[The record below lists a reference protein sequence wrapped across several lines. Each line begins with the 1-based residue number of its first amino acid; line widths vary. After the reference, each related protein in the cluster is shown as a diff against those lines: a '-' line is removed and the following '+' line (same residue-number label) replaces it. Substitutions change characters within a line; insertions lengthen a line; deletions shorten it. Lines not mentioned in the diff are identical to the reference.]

1 MTIASQPANNEK
13 EISPFHIFDRRDFA
27 AYTCNNPEN
36 RFYNSYYMISL
47 LTGSNCLEYAHQTIF
62 TNHVLVF
69 ATPLTPCKCT
79 PLHIGQQGY
88 LCLLTEDFMLQSK
101 IGLAMDHLPIFRP
114 GGFPVFELSEQEAAE
129 ITGLFKKMQLEM
141 NSSYQYK
148 YDLISNM
155 VMEIIHYGQKRQP
168 TPTINHPHDSA
179 SLISALFAELLESQF
194 PITSTQQKLK
204 LRSAKDYAACFSI
217 HINHLNK
224 LLKDAT
230 GKTTTEHILNRLT
243 QEAKILLRKTNWNI
257 SEIAYCLGFE
267 QASNF
272 SAFFKKQTKL
282 SPVAMRNQLI

>member
-79 PLHIGQQGY
+79 PLHIGQHGY

-129 ITGLFKKMQLEM
+129 ITGLFKKMRLEM
-141 NSSYQYK
+141 NAK
-148 YDLISNM
+148 LTGIF
-155 VMEIIHYGQKRQP
+155 QK
-168 TPTINHPHDSA
+168 
-179 SLISALFAELLESQF
+179 SLTALV
-194 PITSTQQKLK
+194 
-204 LRSAKDYAACFSI
+204 
-217 HINHLNK
+217 LNK
-224 LLKDAT
+224 PQISLLSLK
-230 GKTTTEHILNRLT
+230 NRLNYHP
-243 QEAKILLRKTNWNI
+243 LLCGI
-257 SEIAYCLGFE
+257 S
-267 QASNF
+267 
-272 SAFFKKQTKL
+272 
-282 SPVAMRNQLI
+282 